1 MITEFTV
8 YAASGKVLRTGSCI
22 EAQADQQADTS
33 KGESVVYTKADIK
46 NDTVIADS
54 GGGPPV
60 VTLKATNNI
69 AINKTTFFAS
79 GTDEVI
85 ISGIGSGA
93 LVDIRMPPSIDVP
106 DILDVPVDDGQAI
119 ITTLYPG
126 AYLVNIDDG
135 QTQPYEVTLNA
146 V

>member
-8 YAASGKVLRTGSCI
+8 YDASGKVLRTGSCI
-22 EAQADQQADTS
+22 EAQADQQADSS
-33 KGESVVYTKADIK
+33 KGESVVFTKSDIQ
-46 NDTVIADS
+46 NDRVIEGT
-54 GGGPPV
+54 GGGSPV
-60 VTLKATNNI
+60 VTPKTTNSI
-69 AINKTTFFAS
+69 SINKTGFTANGS
-79 GTDEVI
+79 DEVI
-85 ISGIGSGA
+85 ISGVGAGA
-93 LVDIRMPPSIDVP
+93 LVDIRMPPLINVP